1 MRRLRFS
8 AFFVGLGLLAAACGS
23 PAPSGMLEE
32 LGDGEG
38 ALNLV
43 IWTNYAERGEQDP
56 AFDWVNPFQDE
67 TGCIVETTEMT
78 DSGNGVDLM
87 QTGQYDGISA
97 SGDATLRLIAAE
109 TVAPINTELIP
120 NYDLIFDGLKLQP
133 HNSVDGVPYG
143 VPHGRGA
150 NIMLTNSDVFPEAP
164 SSWDPVFE
172 GAADHSGQI
181 SIYNYAIYIADAAL
195 HLMQKDPDL
204 GIENPYQLNDE
215 QFQAAVDLLEAQS
228 EHAVYWGT
236 AGEQITSFENE
247 EAVIGTSWQYQA
259 NTIAAVPVEA
269 SLPEEGSTGWSDTWM
284 IHSEAEHP
292 NCMYMWM
299 NHMADPEINAM
310 ATVWFGEAPTSTEA
324 CEAAEVLSPGHC
336 DTFHAT
342 DEEYFDRVWYWDT
355 PRADCGD
362 DDDATTCKD
371 FDAWLEA
378 WATITGG

>member
-1 MRRLRFS
+1 
-8 AFFVGLGLLAAACGS
+8 
-23 PAPSGMLEE
+23 
-32 LGDGEG
+32 
-38 ALNLV
+38 
-43 IWTNYAERGEQDP
+43 
-56 AFDWVNPFQDE
+56 VNPYQDE